1 MSNIFFSSS
10 SGEYRDPTLGEVNSF
25 LLTYNDLLIFERAIE
40 SERSEV
46 VRIPSNTIRIVD
58 HFYSSGEEIQYSY
71 SLENQHVPIGI
82 QPTII
87 SGVPTSYLPEKL
99 YVIKVSNIDIRVAA
113 TAEDALA
120 DPPRPLIINALGI
133 GQHKFLAKNQNKKCL
148 ISLDNVVQAPIIFTS
163 VSTTLEQDI
172 ASANSIFEI
181 NDISNFKS
189 GDIIKIDNEYMKI
202 FSVGIGTTAG
212 NFNDNE
218 IKVERPFLGTKSE
231 PHFTG
236 ATITKMQG
244 NYNIIDN
251 IIYFSGAPYGNEL
264 SKLNPNISGSDLE
277 YTNLDARSKFSGR
290 VFLRSGVPL
299 GSEEAYETNYL
310 FDSLSEDF
318 DGYERSFTLKSNG
331 QDIVGFSTD
340 NAIILINDILQTPSR
355 ITGTP
360 IENDFFIEENTGI
373 SSITF
378 VGTAASV
385 AYDVNTSQLP
395 RGGIIFSIGSTE
407 GFGYQPTVSAGG
419 TAIVSLAGT
428 IQSISIANSGSGYRS
443 LVQPISLDLSGTTV
457 SISTSYNNLTV
468 RGSLYYPTSNYIGSS
483 VDVIVLYHPSIDS
496 LGVTPTLAAS
506 NFINII
512 TSEVNVRD
520 KIIFSV
526 AYPQDA
532 IPSWLSNNTLISQEF
547 PELLAN
553 YGGSYANF
561 LFGDNIEYAES
572 ALLWVKNSLNSY
584 LSSIGISKTID
595 KVFTFG
601 HSQGAY
607 LVHRLNTMHPVD
619 GVISNAPGPID
630 LLDRCGGSQNTINI
644 TCNKIRV
651 GLGSTE
657 INPEAYNT
665 RSLKSYLSGT
675 LSPTLFTQAL
685 DDDPYQVNLMQNTLQ
700 VGLSTCTTCE
710 EITFKYYSTGGHPAF
725 VTNKQLQEDIREFF
739 ESGSINNIV
748 TPVKVGVK
756 TETDLIEYI
765 GTATIQNGN
774 VVGVNITNSGSGYS
788 SSNPPK
794 VVFDPPLS
802 YWNLPL
808 KYSSSSQPGVGT
820 EATIDIVVGQGSS
833 IIGYDIRNLGFGY
846 KPGDILTVDVG
857 GTTGIPTNTDLQF
870 EEFQVYV
877 TEVKNDEF
885 NGWSMGEFQV
895 IDDIDDLFDGQR
907 RVFPI
912 SINGNRTSIRP
923 RIGFKIDLF
932 ANLII
937 TINNVLQVPQKSYFL
952 KGGSLITFTEPPRKG
967 DKCRILFYRGTKN
980 VDTKDADIL
989 ETIKEGDRVRIY
1001 DRSKDLDQF
1010 PRTVEEVLTSDTIRT
1025 NIYGGQGITSN
1036 EDLRRPLIWCR
1047 QTEDMFINGKEVTK
1061 DRIIYEPL
1069 IFPETYLIQPVS
1081 SSSTVFFVENIK
1093 TFFDSSNEYQVSEDS
1108 QDKILLL
1115 SQEEIRPAVVT
1126 PILESNSISN
1136 FDIID
1141 SGIGYATN
1149 PSIIISSPIGIGD
1162 QCTATTTIDG
1172 SGQVTSISI
1181 VNPGTGYTS
1190 ADSPVAIIEEPSL
1203 TYEIIQNVLYEGDF
1217 GTIVG
1222 VGTTSIGQYFGIYF
1236 DLHIPINSYIRSE
1249 PASRVGIASTGISQ
1263 IKSDYYFKITNSNIG
1278 NNINSL
1284 RIDNSSIGI
1293 STNFMDNVYQVY
1305 DYDVRL
1311 KSIPGIGVTYVNTVL
1326 VKVDNLTGMVGIAST
1341 SYFGD
1346 YSWGKITSLR
1356 RRSPKAF
1363 KSYPIGITSSTIVRR
1378 YNPLKYLNYFA

>member
-25 LLTYNDLLIFERAIE
+25 LLTHNNLLIFERSVE
-40 SERSEV
+40 SGIPEV
-46 VRIPSNTIRIVD
+46 IRIPSNTVRIVD
-58 HFYSSGEEIQYSY
+58 HFYSNGEEIEYSY
-71 SLENQHVPIGI
+71 FPENGDIPIGI
-82 QPTII
+82 EPTII
-87 SGVPTSYLPEKL
+87 SGISSSYLPEKL
-99 YVIKVSNIDIRVAA
+99 YIIKVSNINIRVAA

-120 DPPRPLIINALGI
+120 DPPRPLIMNALGI

-163 VSTTLEQDI
+163 LSTTLEQDI
-172 ASANSIFEI
+172 GSTDNIFEI
-181 NDISNFKS
+181 NNISYFKS
-189 GDIIKIDNEYMKI
+189 GDIIKINNEYMKI
-202 FSVGIGTTAG
+202 FTVGIGTTAG
-212 NFNDNE
+212 NFNNNK

-231 PHFTG
+231 PHFIG
-236 ATITKMQG
+236 DTIAKMQG

-251 IIYFSGAPYGNEL
+251 IIYFAGSPYGNEL
-264 SKLNPNISGSDLE
+264 SQLNQNISGSDLE
-277 YTNLDARSKFSGR
+277 YTNLDSRSKFSGR

-318 DGYERSFTLKSNG
+318 DGYKRSFSLKSNG

-355 ITGTP
+355 IIGIPTQ
-360 IENDFFIEENTGI
+360 NDFFIEENAGI

-407 GFGYQPTVSAGG
+407 GFGYQPIVSAGG

-428 IQSISIANSGSGYRS
+428 IQSISIGNSGFGYRS
-443 LVQPISLDLSGTTV
+443 GIQ
-457 SISTSYNNLTV
+457 TS
-468 RGSLYYPTSNYIGSS
+468 
-483 VDVIVLYHPSIDS
+483 
-496 LGVTPTLAAS
+496 
-506 NFINII
+506 
-512 TSEVNVRD
+512 
-520 KIIFSV
+520 
-526 AYPQDA
+526 
-532 IPSWLSNNTLISQEF
+532 
-547 PELLAN
+547 
-553 YGGSYANF
+553 
-561 LFGDNIEYAES
+561 
-572 ALLWVKNSLNSY
+572 
-584 LSSIGISKTID
+584 
-595 KVFTFG
+595 
-601 HSQGAY
+601 
-607 LVHRLNTMHPVD
+607 
-619 GVISNAPGPID
+619 
-630 LLDRCGGSQNTINI
+630 
-644 TCNKIRV
+644 
-651 GLGSTE
+651 
-657 INPEAYNT
+657 
-665 RSLKSYLSGT
+665 
-675 LSPTLFTQAL
+675 
-685 DDDPYQVNLMQNTLQ
+685 
-700 VGLSTCTTCE
+700 
-710 EITFKYYSTGGHPAF
+710 
-725 VTNKQLQEDIREFF
+725 
-739 ESGSINNIV
+739 
-748 TPVKVGVK
+748 VKVGVR
-756 TETDLIEYI
+756 TENYSIEYI
-765 GTATIQNGN
+765 GIASIQNGN
-774 VVGVNITNSGSGYS
+774 VVGVNITNSGSGYT

-833 IIGYDIRNLGFGY
+833 IITYDIRKLGFGY

-857 GTTGIPTNTDLQF
+857 GSTGIPTNTSLQF
-870 EEFQVYV
+870 KEFEVYV

-885 NGWSMGEFQV
+885 NGWSMGEFLV
-895 IDDIDDLFDGQR
+895 IDNIDNLFDGQR
-907 RVFPI
+907 KVFPI
-912 SINGNRTSIRP
+912 SINGDRTSIRP

-937 TINNVLQVPQKSYFL
+937 TINNVLQVPKKSYSL
-952 KGGSLITFTEPPRKG
+952 RGGSLITFTEPPREG
-967 DKCRILFYRGTKN
+967 DKCRILFYKGTRD

-1001 DRSKDLDQF
+1001 DRSKDLDEF

-1047 QTEDMFINGKEVTK
+1047 QTDDMFINGKEVTK

-1093 TFFDSSNEYQVSEDS
+1093 TFFDSSNEYQVSKDS

-1126 PILESNSISN
+1126 PILELNSVNNIE
-1136 FDIID
+1136 IID
-1141 SGIGYATN
+1141 PGIGYIN
-1149 PSIIISSPIGIGD
+1149 SPSIIISSPIGIGD
-1162 QCTATTTIDG
+1162 QCTATTTING
-1172 SGQVTSISI
+1172 SGQVTSINV

-1190 ADSPVAIIEEPSL
+1190 SDPPVAIIEEPVFS
-1203 TYEIIQNVLYEGDF
+1203 YEIIQNVLYDGDF
-1217 GTIVG
+1217 GTVVG
-1222 VGTTSIGQYFGIYF
+1222 VGTTSIGQSFGIYF
-1236 DLHIPINSYIRSE
+1236 DLYIPTDSYIRTQST
-1249 PASRVGIASTGISQ
+1249 SRVGIASTGISQ
-1263 IKSDYYFKITNSNIG
+1263 IQNDYYFKITNSNIG

-1284 RIDNSSIGI
+1284 RNDDSSIGI

-1305 DYDVRL
+1305 DYDVKL
-1311 KSIPGIGVTYVNTVL
+1311 KNIPGIGATYVNTVL
-1326 VKVDNLTGMVGIAST
+1326 VKVDNLTDITGIAST

-1346 YSWGKITSLR
+1346 YSWGKITALK
-1356 RRSPKAF
+1356 RRSPKIF
-1363 KSYPIGITSSTIVRR
+1363 ESYPIGITSSTIVRR